1 MSNTFTTESN
11 IAPYIQIML
20 SDLCNSEYKDFVTE
34 ILIMSYQYMLQY
46 VALVTCQPGRYL
58 LNGVCYA
65 ECPLMYY
72 PANVTSLSVT
82 TSLPATVIGVCSHC
96 DSIGSCADLLRLLL
110 TIAGIISCGVIVTA
124 LVVFAC
130 VRGVCH
136 RPPTSTS
143 IESIASLRLRGPRYI
158 TNGHIIAGLST
169 KPLLAAT
176 DSESSDES
184 DETPSDSA
192 NVNNI

>member
-1 MSNTFTTESN
+1 MF
-11 IAPYIQIML
+11 Y
-20 SDLCNSEYKDFVTE
+20 
-34 ILIMSYQYMLQY
+34 Y
-46 VALVTCQPGRYL
+46 VAVVTCQPGRYL
-58 LNGVCYA
+58 LNGVCYV

-82 TSLPATVIGVCSHC
+82 TSLPVTVIGVCSHC
-96 DSIGSCADLLRLLL
+96 HSISSCADLLRLLL
-110 TIAGIISCGVIVTA
+110 TIAGIISCIAILTA
-124 LVVFAC
+124 LVIFAC
-130 VRGVCH
+130 VRGVCR
-136 RPPTSTS
+136 RPPTNTS

-184 DETPSDSA
+184 DETLSDSA

>member
-1 MSNTFTTESN
+1 M
-11 IAPYIQIML
+11 IYQCML
-20 SDLCNSEYKDFVTE
+20 H
-34 ILIMSYQYMLQY
+34 Y
-46 VALVTCQPGRYL
+46 VAVVTCQPGRYL
-58 LNGVCYA
+58 LNGVCYI
-65 ECPLMYY
+65 ECPWMYY

-82 TSLPATVIGVCSHC
+82 TSLPVTVFGVCSHC
-96 DSIGSCADLLRLLL
+96 NSVGSCADLLRLLL
-110 TIAGIISCGVIVTA
+110 TIAGIVSCIVILTV

-130 VRGVCH
+130 VRGVCR
-136 RPPTSTS
+136 RPPTTNTS

-169 KPLLAAT
+169 KPLLAVT